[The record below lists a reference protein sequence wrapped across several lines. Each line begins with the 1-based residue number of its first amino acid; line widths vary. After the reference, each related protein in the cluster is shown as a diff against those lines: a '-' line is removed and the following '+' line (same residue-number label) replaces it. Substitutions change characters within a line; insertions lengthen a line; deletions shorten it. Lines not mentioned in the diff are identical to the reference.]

1 MPTVAAVLEALLAA
15 PEALVLSKELSFYY
29 DPMAVGE
36 ALLGKFVHV
45 FLVRDPQATVESLWR
60 ASLRDDENT
69 CVAVPLPRRALGCLG
84 ARRDALPSPAC
95 VESPFVPRRASR
107 GGSSPPRTLNLD

>member
-15 PEALVLSKELSFYY
+15 PETLVLSKELSFYY

-36 ALLGKFVHV
+36 VLLGKFVHV

-69 CVAVPLPRRALGCLG
+69 CFAVPIPRRALGFLG
-84 ARRDALPSPAC
+84 LRR
-95 VESPFVPRRASR
+95 EK
-107 GGSSPPRTLNLD
+107 